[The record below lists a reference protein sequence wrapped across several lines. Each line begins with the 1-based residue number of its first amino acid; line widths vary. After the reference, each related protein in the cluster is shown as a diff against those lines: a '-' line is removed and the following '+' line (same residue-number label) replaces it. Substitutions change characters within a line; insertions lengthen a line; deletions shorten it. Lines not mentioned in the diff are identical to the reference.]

1 MKTIK
6 RFTERSFDWMS
17 DASNADRIVGWTSLT
32 IAVVLLTTG
41 IRP

>member
-17 DASNADRIVGWTSLT
+17 DASNADKVVGWISLT
-32 IAVVLLTTG
+32 ITVVLLTKG
-41 IRP
+41 G